1 MMQWLGW
8 GVTVVLAG
16 LVGVVVSRLRG
27 ARADATRLQENCAQQ
42 ALELDQLRQQQ
53 PRLEHLARRASAAEV
68 FDATGAAIESG
79 LKEMGLQ
86 IDQACEGLAEYRQ
99 LVSAYDAA
107 VQICL
112 QPVEMIFGADKAA
125 LDQLIKHVEDARR
138 ALFIARS
145 ELEKSRGLVQA
156 NVLLEESTDN
166 LATLGELAHGL
177 HMVAAVA
184 SGERDWFDFNDAVD
198 DVLCLVAPLTVA
210 RIEVVRALGQLPRI
224 HGERAEL
231 TRAVFNL
238 VQNALQAMPQ
248 AGRLAVTTRANG
260 MQGIELEVVD
270 TGEGVEEED
279 LGRIFDPFY
288 SSRDA
293 SAHVGLGL
301 PVARAI
307 IKEHGGSIRVRSASN
322 SGTTFSVSLPL
333 QRKQAINDGSSS

>member
-1 MMQWLGW
+1 MMHWLGW
-8 GVTVVLAG
+8 GIAVLLAG
-16 LVGVVVSRLRG
+16 LIGVVVSRLRG
-27 ARADATRLQENCAQQ
+27 SRADATRLQERCAQQ

-68 FDATGAAIESG
+68 FDATGRAIESG
-79 LKEMGLQ
+79 LEEMGIQ

-166 LATLGELAHGL
+166 LSALAELAHGL
-177 HMVAAVA
+177 HTVAAVA
-184 SGERDWFDFNDAVD
+184 SAERDWFDFNDAVE
-198 DVLCLVAPLTVA
+198 DVLCLVAPLTVT
-210 RIEVVRALGQLPRI
+210 RIDVVRALGQLPRV

-231 TRAVFNL
+231 TRAIFNL
-238 VQNALQAMPQ
+238 VQNAVQAMPGK
-248 AGRLAVTTRANG
+248 GRLAVTTRANG

-270 TGEGVEEED
+270 TGEGVDEED

-288 SSRDA
+288 SSRAA
-293 SAHVGLGL
+293 SLHAGLGL
-301 PVARAI
+301 PVARGI
-307 IKEHGGSIRVRSASN
+307 IKEHGGSIRVRSAPG

-333 QRKQAINDGSSS
+333 QRKQAIDDGSTS